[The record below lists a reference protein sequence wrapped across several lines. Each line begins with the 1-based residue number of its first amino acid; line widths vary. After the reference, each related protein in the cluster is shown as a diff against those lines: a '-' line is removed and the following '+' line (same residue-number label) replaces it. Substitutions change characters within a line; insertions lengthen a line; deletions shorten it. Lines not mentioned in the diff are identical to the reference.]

1 MELSEKKLYLTEEQ
15 VKGIIKTCVILLLNE
30 SMGMIDKKLE
40 TLANDI
46 VIRVKNGENNFLI
59 EPKTINQ
66 YQSYFVASKPI
77 EVEVNSYKKGLASI
91 NRQGDKY
98 VLYINPKTIN
108 MGDAAAVII
117 HEFTHMIN
125 FERYNVKDILVTD
138 NVNINKLNYL
148 FRDTER
154 QARLSEFGYYL
165 QYQLNND
172 IEIKRDIRTT
182 EYESILLLDDMYE
195 LLECINNSK
204 DLIINQELVM
214 KLNDAGE
221 MLPTK
226 NIEASNYEA
235 VKQSIYGW
243 YLKNYNKF
251 KRKAEKLLGYYYT
264 LQHK

>member
-1 MELSEKKLYLTEEQ
+1 MELNEKKIYLTEEQ
-15 VKGIIKTCVILLLNE
+15 VKGIIKTCVMLLLNE
-30 SMGMIDKKLE
+30 SMGMIDKNLE

-46 VIRVKNGENNFLI
+46 VARVKSGENNFLI
-59 EPKTINQ
+59 EPEIINQ
-66 YQSYFVASKPI
+66 YQSYFNASKPI
-77 EVEVNSYKKGLASI
+77 EVEVNNYKKGLASI
-91 NRQGDKY
+91 NMQGNKY

-108 MGDAAAVII
+108 MSDVVAVIM

-125 FERYNVKDILVTD
+125 LERYNVKDIYVTD
-138 NVNINKLNYL
+138 NANINKLNYL

-165 QYQLNND
+165 QYQLNNN

-214 KLNDAGE
+214 KLNNAGE

-226 NIEASNYEA
+226 NIDASNYEV

-243 YLKNYNKF
+243 YSKNYNKF
-251 KRKAEKLLGYYYT
+251 KRKAEKLLGYYYS